1 MSYARLLLTALLG
14 PPLLVG
20 ATLCALVG
28 WLAQLGRWFA
38 AWDLF
43 THLAPVYL
51 AAGAVAVAIGLL
63 LLGRMRLAV
72 VGAGLACASAAVLLM
87 APEYLRSTGPA
98 VAPGA
103 GPRFK
108 VVQFNA
114 WEGAGGAG
122 RLVAWLNAERPD
134 VVVIEESNRRV
145 REALAHA
152 GWWSVQGRSGIM
164 LFSRARPQNAI
175 VPVDNRSGPMG
186 MNGLVLA
193 TPAGNVTV
201 LGVHVP
207 WPTHLG
213 LSRAQQDLLPIVR
226 SYPAATTILAGDF
239 NSTPWS
245 FARRRDDRDFGL
257 IRRTRAVFSWPAAG
271 HGLPF
276 AILPIDHVYAGAGW
290 ATVRVARGPRLGSDH
305 YPVVVTLAPI
315 ATSDPSGPSA
325 GLAPPLKART
335 RGSDRSAARAD

>member
-1 MSYARLLLTALLG
+1 MSNARLLLTALLG

-20 ATLCALVG
+20 AILCALAG

-38 AWDLF
+38 AWDLL
-43 THLAPVYL
+43 THFAPLYL
-51 AAGAVAVAIGLL
+51 AAGAAAITIGVLFR
-63 LLGRMRLAV
+63 GRMRLAV

-98 VAPGA
+98 AAPNA

-145 REALAHA
+145 RDALAQA
-152 GWWSVQGRSGIM
+152 GWWSVHGRSGAM
-164 LFSRARPQNAI
+164 LFSRERPQAAI
-175 VPVDNRSGPMG
+175 IPSDNQSGPME

-193 TPAGNVTV
+193 RPWGNVTV
-201 LGVHVP
+201 LGVRVP
-207 WPTHLG
+207 WPTQPG
-213 LSRAQQDLLPIVR
+213 FQRAHEAFLPIIR

-271 HGLPF
+271 HRLPF

-290 ATVRVARGPRLGSDH
+290 ATVRVTRGPRLGSDH